1 MLAAGSCTSRR
12 AGALARGS
20 CADEEADEVDASP
33 AALTVPSCLRAAAAD
48 SPDAEAVVDG
58 DLRLTYAELNAQAE
72 QFARALIAAGVQP
85 GEAVSIWAPNSAPWI
100 VAALGTFAAGAV
112 LVPVNT
118 RYKGAEAQ
126 YLLAK
131 ARVVLL
137 VVDQGFLGHDYLGML
152 RSAGAGGGPGAVLPG
167 LPFLRTV
174 VTVGPSSDAAAVS
187 LQSFLNGNSGVSPAD
202 VGERIAT
209 LTPQTLCDIV
219 FTSGTSGTPKG
230 VMTSHAAAVGDSD
243 AWATGVGLCAG
254 DRYLI
259 VNPFFH
265 SFGYR
270 AGLLACVIKHATMI
284 PQAVFDV
291 ESTLRTAQSERVTVL
306 PGPPTLFYSILDH
319 PRLAAFDLS
328 ALRLVTTG
336 ASTVPE
342 ELIYRIRRELD
353 VPDVSSPYGL
363 TEVGGTA
370 TICPPGT
377 SIEKMSTT
385 VGTAIPGTEV
395 AIVGNSGKALPPGQD
410 GEIVI
415 RGWNVMLG
423 YFEEPAAT
431 AEAIDADGWLHTGDL
446 GHLDEEG
453 YLTVTGRVKDV
464 FQTGGFNVYPVEV
477 EQLLATHPMIAEAAV
492 IGVPD
497 DRLGEVGHAFVVP
510 APDCSPSAEDVIA
523 FARERI
529 ANFKVP
535 RGVTVVPE
543 LPRTPLGKVQKFRLT
558 VPGSAPAATP
568 ESEPRASE
576 PQATSPLASGPGPAR
591 RFTQP

>member
-1 MLAAGSCTSRR
+1 MDGC
-12 AGALARGS
+12 
-20 CADEEADEVDASP
+20 P
-33 AALTVPSCLRAAAAD
+33 APLTVPACLRAAAAD
-48 SPDAEAVVDG
+48 SPETEAVVDG
-58 DLRLTYAELNAQAE
+58 DLRLSYAELAVRVQ
-72 QFARALIAAGVQP
+72 QFARALIAARVQP
-85 GEAVSIWAPNSAPWI
+85 GEPVSIWAPNSATWI

-137 VVDQGFLGHDYLGML
+137 VVDQGFLGNDYLGML
-152 RSAGAGGGPGAVLPG
+152 RSAGAEAGAGAGGVLPG

-174 VTVGPSSDAAAVS
+174 VTVGPGSDEAAMS
-187 LQSFLNGNSGVSPAD
+187 LASFLDGAAGVDPGQVEQRSA
-202 VGERIAT
+202 A
-209 LTPQTLCDIV
+209 LTPGTLCDIV

-230 VMTSHAAAVGDSD
+230 VMTSHEAAVRTSE
-243 AWATGVGLCAG
+243 AWATGVGLRAR

-259 VNPFFH
+259 VNPLFH

-270 AGLLACVIKHATMI
+270 AGLMACVIKQATMI

-291 ESTLRTAQSERVTVL
+291 EATLRTGQAERITVL
-306 PGPPTLFYSILDH
+306 PGPPTLFYSILGH
-319 PRLAAFDLS
+319 PRRGDFDLS
-328 ALRLVTTG
+328 TLRLVTTG
-336 ASTVPE
+336 ASTVPKA
-342 ELIYRIRRELD
+342 LMYRIRRELG
-353 VPDVSSPYGL
+353 VPTVTSPYGL
-363 TEVGGTA
+363 TEVAGTA

-377 SIEKMSTT
+377 SVEKVSTT

-395 AIVGNSGKALPPGQD
+395 AIVDDGGRALPAGQD

-415 RGWNVMLG
+415 RGYNVMLG

-431 AEAIDADGWLHTGDL
+431 AEAIDAGGWLHTGDL

-477 EQLLATHPMIAEAAV
+477 EQMLATHPMIAEAAV

-510 APDCSPSAEDVIA
+510 APGCSPVAQDVIA

-535 RGVTVVPE
+535 RAVTVISE
-543 LPRTPLGKVQKFRLT
+543 LPHTPLGKVQKFRLQ
-558 VPGSAPAATP
+558 VPGTELTQPPRPAPAAV
-568 ESEPRASE
+568 RR
-576 PQATSPLASGPGPAR
+576 SGA
-591 RFTQP
+591 